1 MELISKDDGGEE
13 VEQMPEIDLS
23 SDSEGEVQCIDPPTF
38 YDSVGLWRRT
48 PSSRGCL
55 RRVSSRL
62 DFHLSSWSLVRGYL
76 TWPPDNWS
84 TD

>member
-38 YDSVGLWRRT
+38 YDPVGSIKGMVQKMGKYRLRCREMRT
-48 PSSRGCL
+48 
-55 RRVSSRL
+55 
-62 DFHLSSWSLVRGYL
+62 
-76 TWPPDNWS
+76 
-84 TD
+84 